1 MLAPSETLMAYQS
14 DEIVLGCH
22 SADGGLS
29 LRHVLVK
36 VVVVGILLL
45 LLTMMMMIIIII
57 IIIIME

>member
-1 MLAPSETLMAYQS
+1 MAYQS

-45 LLTMMMMIIIII
+45 LLTMMMII
-57 IIIIME
+57 IIIIMME